1 MKVVDFRI
9 IGTGKDFFVG
19 GYEAMPSFMD
29 RYKQLYDFKRL
40 CTISMDEFL
49 DQMRKSGVSLAVLQA
64 EYTYGDIN
72 LLNRRVGET
81 VKQHPDTLIG
91 FAGID
96 PLATDDPVADLDRY
110 VNEWGMKGLNLQPW
124 VQGMYCNDKRLYP
137 LYSYCQQEEIPVTI
151 HASINFSV
159 TRKID
164 YSHPRYLEEVACDFP
179 KLTIVA
185 NHAGWPWVNE
195 MVAVAWKHPNV
206 YMEIGGVSPRYMV
219 MPGTGWESF
228 LTYGNSV
235 LKDQILFATDS
246 IMPHDRVIKEVD
258 LLPLKD
264 TVKENLLYKNA
275 LRVLKLPASF
285 PVSGDQMPS

>member
-1 MKVVDFRI
+1 MKIVDFRI
-9 IGTGKDFFVG
+9 IGTGEDFFVG

-40 CTISMDEFL
+40 CTLPVDDFV
-49 DQMRKSGVSLAVLQA
+49 DQMKKSGVSMAVLQA
-64 EYTYGDIN
+64 EYSYGDVD

-81 VKQHPDTLIG
+81 VKRHPDTLIG

-110 VNEWGMKGLNLQPW
+110 VNEWDMKGLNLQPW
-124 VQGMYCNDKRLYP
+124 VQGVYCNDKRLYP
-137 LYSYCQQEEIPVTI
+137 LYSYCQQKNIPVTI

-159 TRKID
+159 TKKID
-164 YSHPRYLEEVACDFP
+164 YSHPLYLEEVACDFP

-195 MVAVAWKHPNV
+195 MVAVAWKHTNV
-206 YMEIGGVSPRYMV
+206 FLEMGGVSPKYLV
-219 MPGTGWESF
+219 MPGTGWELF

-235 LKDQILFATDS
+235 LQDQILFATDS
-246 IMPHDRVIKEVD
+246 IIPHKRIVQELD

-264 TVKENLLYKNA
+264 TVKEKLLYKNA
-275 LRVLKLPASF
+275 LRVLKISSL
-285 PVSGDQMPS
+285 